1 MKKILVLVLSLLLVF
16 SLSGCFSDADTVSH
30 NLSKDADQF
39 KVERRIIFYNGITD
53 EYMFEM
59 VGRCSI
65 EVDGID
71 SQLEVTCKVGENEYQ
86 KHFLGLSDNTTY
98 IVEHLG
104 TSPASE
110 YRYKIIFKPKS
121 ILPIEIDVE

>member
-1 MKKILVLVLSLLLVF
+1 MKKILLASLLVLLV
-16 SLSGCFSDADTVSH
+16 LTGCTDADMVSH
-30 NLSKDADQF
+30 NLSQDAEQF
-39 KVERRIIFYNGITD
+39 KIERRIIFYNGITD

-65 EVDGID
+65 EVDEVER
-71 SQLEVTCKVGENEYQ
+71 QLEVTCKIGEDAFQ

-104 TSPASE
+104 TSPANE

-121 ILPIEIDVE
+121 ILPVEFDLE